1 MAREL
6 ILMRHA
12 KSDWPEGVA
21 DFNRPL
27 KKRGRKAAQAVGE
40 WLLALNLLPDWIV
53 ASPAQRA
60 RETAEKL
67 CKGLGLKKRDS
78 IHYDDR
84 IYESSPNILK
94 NVLADCPTFA
104 GRVLLIGHNP
114 GLDAL
119 LVDLVAGVVPAEDGK
134 LFATATVARLSL
146 PDNWLQLNP
155 QSGQL
160 LELRRASSLY
170 GLDEDA
176 M

>member
-27 KKRGRKAAQAVGE
+27 KKRGRKAAQAMGA
-40 WLLALNLLPDWIV
+40 WLLANNRIPDWIV

-67 CKGLGLKKRDS
+67 CKGLALKKRAS

-84 IYESSPNILK
+84 IYEANVEALK
-94 NVLADCPTFA
+94 SVLTDCPMFA
-104 GRVLLIGHNP
+104 KCVLLVGHNP
-114 GLDAL
+114 GLDEL
-119 LVDLVAGVVPAEDGK
+119 LMDLTSDASPAEDGK
-134 LFATATVARLSL
+134 LFATATVAILTL
-146 PDNWLQLNP
+146 PSDWHQLA
-155 QSGQL
+155 SHCGTL
-160 LELRRASSLY
+160 LEMRRASSLHD
-170 GLDEDA
+170 GNGD
-176 M
+176 

>member
-27 KKRGRKAAQAVGE
+27 KKRGRKAAQAMGE
-40 WLLALNLLPDWIV
+40 WLLANKLLPDWIV

-67 CKGLGLKKRDS
+67 CKGLGLKKREA

-84 IYESSPNILK
+84 IYEASISVLK
-94 NVLADCPTFA
+94 TVLTDCPTFSM
-104 GRVLLIGHNP
+104 RVLLVGHNP
-114 GLDAL
+114 GLDEL
-119 LVDLVAGVVPAEDGK
+119 LLNLVKDVTPAEDGK
-134 LFATATVARLSL
+134 IFATATIARLSL
-146 PDNWLQLNP
+146 PDDWHQLP
-155 QSGQL
+155 SHCSQL
-160 LELRRASSLY
+160 LELHRASSLQQ
-170 GLDEDA
+170 
-176 M
+176 